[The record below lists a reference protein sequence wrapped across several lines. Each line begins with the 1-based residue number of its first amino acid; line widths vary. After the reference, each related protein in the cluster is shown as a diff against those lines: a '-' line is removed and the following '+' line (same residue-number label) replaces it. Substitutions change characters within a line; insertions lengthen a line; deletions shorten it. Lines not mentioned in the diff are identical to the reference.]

1 MGSHPIN
8 LAFRLFL
15 ELAAFF
21 ALGYWGWTQ
30 HEGIWR
36 FVWGIGLIVISAVIW
51 GTFAVPD
58 DPSRSGR
65 APVPVPG
72 ALRLLI
78 ELAFFAAGTWAFFA
92 SNQPI
97 WGLALGILTVVHY
110 ALSYD
115 RIMWLLKR

>member
-1 MGSHPIN
+1 MGSHPVN

-15 ELAAFF
+15 ELAAYF

-36 FVWGIGLIVISAVIW
+36 FVWGIGLIAVAAVIW

-58 DPSRSGR
+58 DPSRSGK

-72 ALRLLI
+72 AVRLVI
-78 ELAFFAAGTWAFFA
+78 ELAFFAAGTWAFFVA
-92 SNQPI
+92 DRPI
-97 WGLALGILTVVHY
+97 WGLALGILTVIHY
-110 ALSYD
+110 GLSYD
-115 RIMWLLKR
+115 RIIWLLKR

>member
-1 MGSHPIN
+1 MGTNPIN
-8 LAFRLFL
+8 LAFRLIL
-15 ELAAFF
+15 EIAAYF

-36 FVWGIGLIVISAVIW
+36 FVWGIGLIVVAAIIW

-58 DPSRSGR
+58 DPSRSGK

-72 ALRLLI
+72 VVRLVI
-78 ELAFFAAGTWAFFA
+78 ELAFFTAGTWAFFA
-92 SNQPI
+92 ADRPP
-97 WGLALGILTVVHY
+97 WGLALGILTIIHY
-110 ALSYD
+110 VLSYD

>member
-1 MGSHPIN
+1 MGSHPVN

-15 ELAAFF
+15 ELAAYF

-36 FVWGIGLIVISAVIW
+36 FVWGIGLIVVAAVIW

-58 DPSRSGR
+58 DPSRSGK
-65 APVPVPG
+65 APVPVSG
-72 ALRLLI
+72 AVRLIL
-78 ELAFFAAGTWAFFA
+78 ETAFFAVGTWAFFA
-92 SNQPI
+92 ADRPI
-97 WGLALGILTVVHY
+97 WGLALGILTVIHY

-115 RIMWLLKR
+115 RILWLLKR

>member
-8 LAFRLFL
+8 LALRLIL
-15 ELAAFF
+15 ELAAYF

-36 FVWGIGLIVISAVIW
+36 FVWGIGLIVVAAVIW
-51 GTFAVPD
+51 VTFAVPD
-58 DPSRSGR
+58 DPSRSGK
-65 APVPVPG
+65 APVPVLG
-72 ALRLLI
+72 AVRLIL

-92 SNQPI
+92 SNQPG
-97 WGLALGILTVVHY
+97 WGLALGILTIIHY

>member
-1 MGSHPIN
+1 MGSHPVN
-8 LAFRLFL
+8 LAFRLIL
-15 ELAAFF
+15 ELAAYF

-36 FVWGIGLIVISAVIW
+36 FVWGIGLILVAAIIW

-58 DPSRSGR
+58 DPSRSGK

-72 ALRLLI
+72 AVRLII
-78 ELAFFAAGTWAFFA
+78 ELAFFAAGTVAFIA
-92 SNQPI
+92 ADRLI
-97 WGLALGILTVVHY
+97 WGLALGILTVIHY

>member
-1 MGSHPIN
+1 MGSHPVN
-8 LAFRLFL
+8 LAFRLIL
-15 ELAAFF
+15 ELAAYF

-36 FVWGIGLIVISAVIW
+36 FVWGIGLIVAAAIIW

-58 DPSRSGR
+58 DPSRSGK

-72 ALRLLI
+72 AVRLIL
-78 ELAFFAAGTWAFFA
+78 ELAFFAAGTWAFIA
-92 SNQPI
+92 AGRPT
-97 WGLALGILTVVHY
+97 WGLALGILTIIHY

-115 RIMWLLKR
+115 RILWLLKR

>member
-1 MGSHPIN
+1 MGSHPVN
-8 LAFRLFL
+8 LAFRLLL
-15 ELAAFF
+15 ELAAYF

-36 FVWGIGLIVISAVIW
+36 FVWGIGLILVAAVIW

-58 DPSRSGR
+58 DPSRSGK

-72 ALRLLI
+72 AVRLLI
-78 ELAFFAAGTWAFFA
+78 ELAFFAAGAWAFIA
-92 SNQPI
+92 ADRPV
-97 WGLALGILTVVHY
+97 WGIALAILTIIHY

-115 RIMWLLKR
+115 RIRWLLAR

>member
-1 MGSHPIN
+1 MGSHPVN
-8 LAFRLFL
+8 LAFRLIL
-15 ELAAFF
+15 ELAAYF

-36 FVWGIGLIVISAVIW
+36 FVWGIGLILVAAIIW

-58 DPSRSGR
+58 DPSRSAK

-72 ALRLLI
+72 AVRLII
-78 ELAFFAAGTWAFFA
+78 ELAFFAAGTWAFIA
-92 SNQPI
+92 AGQPI
-97 WGLALGILTVVHY
+97 WGLALGILTVIHY
-110 ALSYD
+110 AFSYD